1 MSIKERSLTLNLS
14 ITAISAALVTVS
26 TLIIQIPVPATGGY
40 INVGDAMVFTSALL
54 FGPIIG
60 GVAGGVGSAL
70 ADIISYP
77 IFAPYTFVI
86 KGLEGFI
93 SGYISDRKSAVK
105 DLLAWI
111 IGSATMVLGYFVAEA
126 YVMGLGP
133 LSAAVEIPGNIF
145 QVALGGVVG
154 IPLSRVLRKHLS
166 SILTS

>member
-1 MSIKERSLTLNLS
+1 LS
-14 ITAISAALVTVS
+14 ITAISATLVAVS

-77 IFAPYTFVI
+77 IFAPYTLVI

-126 YVMGLGP
+126 YVMGLEP
-133 LSAAVEIPGNIF
+133 LLAAVEIPGNIF
-145 QVALGGVVG
+145 QVVLGGVVG
-154 IPLSRVLRKHLS
+154 IPLSRVLRKHLPP
-166 SILTS
+166 ILTS

>member
-1 MSIKERSLTLNLS
+1 MSTTKRSLTLDLS
-14 ITAISAALVTVS
+14 ITAVSAALVTVS

-40 INVGDAMVFTSALL
+40 INVGDAMIFTSALL

-60 GVAGGVGSAL
+60 GVAGGFGSAL

-77 IFAPYTFVI
+77 IFAPYTLAI

-93 SGYISDRKSAVK
+93 SGYISDRKSTVR

-126 YVMGLGP
+126 YAMGLGP

-145 QVALGGVVG
+145 QVVLGGVVG
-154 IPLSRVLRKHLS
+154 IPLSRVLRKHLP

>member
-1 MSIKERSLTLNLS
+1 LSIKERSLTLNLS
-14 ITAISAALVTVS
+14 ITAISATLVAVS

-77 IFAPYTFVI
+77 IFAPYTLVI

-126 YVMGLGP
+126 YVMGLEP
-133 LSAAVEIPGNIF
+133 LLAAVEIPGNIF
-145 QVALGGVVG
+145 QVVLGGVVG
-154 IPLSRVLRKHLS
+154 IPLSRVLRKHLPP
-166 SILTS
+166 ILTS